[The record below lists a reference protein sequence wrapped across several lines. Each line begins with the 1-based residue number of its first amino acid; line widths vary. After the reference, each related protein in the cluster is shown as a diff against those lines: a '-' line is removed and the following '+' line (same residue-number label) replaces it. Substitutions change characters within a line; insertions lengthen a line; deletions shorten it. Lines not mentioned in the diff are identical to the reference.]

1 MLLLN
6 ALATRAI
13 ARRHLPVRHRKKKD
27 TCTAINKF
35 FLSSALPQPSRF
47 ACRLNLYQKKI
58 DAPWCSEPD
67 VDFAGFAAG
76 DRPALLSKNSIAS
89 HNSVRLLRAD
99 LFNKKPKVIWGVGT

>member
-35 FLSSALPQPSRF
+35 FLSSDLPQPSRF

-67 VDFAGFAAG
+67 VDFAGFAVLATG
-76 DRPALLSKNSIAS
+76 QLCSALI
-89 HNSVRLLRAD
+89 
-99 LFNKKPKVIWGVGT
+99 